1 MGKGV
6 PVQVAVL
13 QESMSGSDSPTK
25 AVAPGLS
32 PEWRESVETDLRK
45 ACDALT
51 KAHEAEAEA
60 TVAVLLS
67 EVEYDASV
75 TNSANVSKML
85 RESHTTAMKAVNDSE
100 RHLRE
105 LLEGEVQLGPIYT
118 SSMNNYTAILKQ
130 RSGTLYTCHTHT
142 LAARHLVSTR
152 ARKLAACK
160 QHLVNMVSDRT
171 AAEDEVERISGIYAD
186 QLKYSED
193 LLQEQLAFVR
203 SGGVDKRLT
212 HTNTDLSFVTDFKEH
227 CKLFQTTG
235 SNDDRPI
242 SPPPADP
249 VPHEEHDAQVDQTP
263 KAATNDFT
271 HDVYA

>member
-1 MGKGV
+1 
-6 PVQVAVL
+6 
-13 QESMSGSDSPTK
+13 MSKPDSPTK
-25 AVAPGLS
+25 AVAPGQS
-32 PEWRESVETDLRK
+32 PEWRESVEADLRK
-45 ACDALT
+45 ACTALE
-51 KAHEAEAEA
+51 KAHEAESEA
-60 TVAVLLS
+60 TMAVLLA
-67 EVEYDASV
+67 EIEYDASV
-75 TNSANVSKML
+75 KNSANVGKML
-85 RESHTTAMKAVNDSE
+85 KESHTSVMKTVNESE
-100 RHLRE
+100 HHIRE
-105 LLEGEVQLGPIYT
+105 LLEGDVQLGPIYT
-118 SSMNNYTAILKQ
+118 NSMNDYAMKLKQ

-160 QHLVNMVSDRT
+160 KHLVNMVADRT

-186 QLKYSED
+186 GLKHPED
-193 LLQEQLAFVR
+193 LLEEQLTFVR

-227 CKLFQTTG
+227 CKLFQATD
-235 SNDDRPI
+235 SNHDRPI
-242 SPPPADP
+242 SPPPSNP